1 MLKSYTKTYFG
12 PTNPDDLAHT
22 WVFPF
27 KNTPVSWH
35 WVTWKTWS
43 PCMCWLYRLNPP
55 TYWPVHGLRVES
67 MPCATIAFGCRKW
80 RATQISLQKLQP
92 HILWRTLAAWFIVAF
107 TGQGKSR
114 LVALI
119 VCKQCFGDRTAD
131 RTRENN
137 SDAKI
142 TSAAREKRP
151 LTLICT
157 ILHLSERM
165 LQNSWHTLQ
174 NFGIF
179 LMNVAP
185 QLKKITFAKF
195 SPAPPINVDH
205 SFRHYGHFV
214 PGQHCAGGRG
224 GSFT

>member
-1 MLKSYTKTYFG
+1 MLNSYTKTYFG

-92 HILWRTLAAWFIVAF
+92 NILWRTLAAWFIIVF

-114 LVALI
+114 LVALT
-119 VCKQCFGDRTAD
+119 VCKQCFGDRRVPPTELE
-131 RTRENN
+131 RTTLTPKLRVLWGKNAHPPSSAPFYTSLKGYSFCRN
-137 SDAKI
+137 SLPNAK
-142 TSAAREKRP
+142 K
-151 LTLICT
+151 
-157 ILHLSERM
+157 
-165 LQNSWHTLQ
+165 
-174 NFGIF
+174 
-179 LMNVAP
+179 LMNRARNGV
-185 QLKKITFAKF
+185 KRSEKW
-195 SPAPPINVDH
+195 NYVW
-205 SFRHYGHFV
+205 R
-214 PGQHCAGGRG
+214 
-224 GSFT
+224 

>member
-1 MLKSYTKTYFG
+1 MLNSYTKTYFG

-92 HILWRTLAAWFIVAF
+92 HILWRTLAAWFIIAF

-142 TSAAREKRP
+142 TSAVRGKRP
-151 LTLICT
+151 PTLICT
-157 ILHLSERM
+157 ILHLSERIRF
-165 LQNSWHTLQ
+165 LQR
-174 NFGIF
+174 F
-179 LMNVAP
+179 L
-185 QLKKITFAKF
+185 AK
-195 SPAPPINVDH
+195 
-205 SFRHYGHFV
+205 
-214 PGQHCAGGRG
+214 C
-224 GSFT
+224 